1 MAYNALIKE
10 AMQQGID
17 IYEMPMKPR
26 TKGLYAD
33 KTIWL
38 NKGIETEVE
47 KSCVLAE
54 ELGHYY
60 TSYGNILNQ
69 KDVSNRKQEL
79 KARHWAYEK
88 LIPLS
93 QLVKAATLGNI
104 GRHAIAEWLDVTE
117 DFLQQSI
124 EYYQRKYGLF
134 TTWNKHIIYFEPLS
148 VTSIGNQLNN
158 TRDTTIYTDI

>member
-1 MAYNALIKE
+1 MAYDALVKE

-33 KTIWL
+33 KTIWI

-60 TSYGNILNQ
+60 TSQGHILDQ
-69 KDVSNRKQEL
+69 QDIRNRKQEL

-93 QLVKAATLGNI
+93 QLVNAAVLGNV
-104 GRHAIAEWLDVTE
+104 GRHLIAEWLNVTE
-117 DFLQQSI
+117 SFLQQSI
-124 EYYQRKYGLF
+124 EYYQRKYGIF
-134 TTWNKHIIYFEPLS
+134 TTWKNYIIFFEPLS
-148 VTSIGNQLNN
+148 VSTIRERLGTKEEVSYSIDQ
-158 TRDTTIYTDI
+158 